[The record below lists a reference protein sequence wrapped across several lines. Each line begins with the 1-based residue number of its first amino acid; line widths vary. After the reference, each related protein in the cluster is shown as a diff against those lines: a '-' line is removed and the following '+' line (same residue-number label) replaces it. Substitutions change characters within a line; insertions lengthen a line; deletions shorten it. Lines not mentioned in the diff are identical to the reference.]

1 MELEILSG
9 RQSVLQPLPTL
20 PSLTVQL
27 LTVSVI
33 ILQRTIRHNSIK
45 TRQPIA
51 DQYDFLVLG
60 SGTAGSI
67 IAARLTENPNITVL
81 VLEAGGSQTVITD
94 TPSWAREEVGT
105 EVDWGYETTSQ
116 LPYSGRA
123 FDGHV
128 AIPRGL
134 VVGGSHNLNYLAY
147 SRGNRRDYDTWVEE
161 FGATGW
167 SYREVLPYFLR
178 SENNTDP
185 KIRAINPDY
194 HSTNGP
200 VTVMTPKNPDPIV
213 NIFKEELIKRG
224 IPRVDQN
231 GPTQFGINYFQQTIF
246 ENATRST
253 TASAYLEANVE
264 RPNLQ
269 ILTKAFVTR
278 ILFNETRDSDGRIT
292 AIGFE
297 YEYENQTRQ
306 VYAKREVILCAG
318 AINSPQLLMLSGVG
332 PYEHLSEF
340 GIETLVNLSVGYNL
354 KDHILVQL
362 DYEIFNES
370 LITSGIDWTLENMY
384 NNFVNSAGP
393 LSQFPIAYMY
403 FNSHMN
409 NETDWPD
416 IQIDFTV
423 SPLVNDLEQI
433 VARYSPVYRD
443 QWRDYYRPHVGQR
456 NRLGI
461 LCFLYRPRSIG
472 RLYLNSSDPHDYPL
486 IDTRYLTEQ
495 YDVDAMIEVI
505 STALEL
511 ASMPPF
517 DQYVRLYRQPIPG
530 CQLCSSGPIW
540 KCRSYLECYARTI
553 TSTVGHQVG
562 TCKMGN
568 TTDSVVDPRLRVRN
582 VNRLR
587 VIDGSIFP
595 HITNGNTNAPIMM
608 FAEYGSDMIRQ
619 DNGI

>member
-1 MELEILSG
+1 MELEALSV
-9 RQSVLQPLPTL
+9 RQPVLPSL

-33 ILQRTIRHNSIK
+33 LLQRTIRHNSINTK
-45 TRQPIA
+45 RQIA
-51 DQYDFLVLG
+51 DQYDFLVVG
-60 SGTAGSI
+60 SGTAGAI
-67 IAARLTENPNITVL
+67 IAARLTENPDITVL
-81 VLEAGGSQTVITD
+81 VLEAGQQQTVTTD
-94 TPSWAREEVGT
+94 TPSWARQEVRT

-128 AIPRGL
+128 GLPRGL
-134 VVGGSHNLNYLAY
+134 VVGGSHNLNYLVY
-147 SRGNRRDYDTWVEE
+147 SRGNPKDFDSWVEE
-161 FGATGW
+161 FGTTGW
-167 SYREVLPYFLR
+167 SYQEVLPYFLR

-185 KIRAINPDY
+185 KINAINPAY

-200 VTVMTPKNPDPIV
+200 VPVMTPKNPDPIIS
-213 NIFKEELIKRG
+213 IFKEELMKRG
-224 IPRVDQN
+224 IPEVDQN
-231 GPTQFGINYFQQTIF
+231 GPTQLGINYFQQTIY
-246 ENATRST
+246 ENATRAT
-253 TASAYLEANVE
+253 TASVFLEANDKK
-264 RPNLQ
+264 PNLQ
-269 ILTKAFVTR
+269 ILTRAFVTR
-278 ILFNETRDSDGRIT
+278 ILFSETRDSDDRIT
-292 AIGFE
+292 AIGLEFE
-297 YEYENQTRQ
+297 HNNQTRR
-306 VYAKREVILCAG
+306 VYAKREVILSAG
-318 AINSPQLLMLSGVG
+318 SINTPQLLMLSGVG
-332 PYEHLSEF
+332 PAEHLSEF
-340 GIETLVNLSVGYNL
+340 GIETLVNLPVGYNL
-354 KDHILVQL
+354 KDHIFVQL

-384 NNFVNSAGP
+384 YNFVDFVGP
-393 LSQFPIAYMY
+393 LSQFPIVYMY
-403 FNSHMN
+403 FNSRMN

-416 IQIDFTV
+416 LQIDFTV

-433 VARYSPVYRD
+433 ASRYGSVYRD

-461 LCFLYRPRSIG
+461 LCFHYRPHSTG
-472 RLYLNSSDPHDYPL
+472 RLYLNSSNPHDFPL
-486 IDTRYLTEQ
+486 MDTRYLTDQ
-495 YDVDAMIEVI
+495 YDVDSMIEVI

-530 CQLCSSGPIW
+530 CQLCPNGPIW
-540 KCRSYLECYARTI
+540 KCRSYLECYARTV
-553 TSTVGHQVG
+553 TTTVGHQVG

-568 TTDSVVDPRLRVRN
+568 TNDSVVDPRLRVRG